1 MGFWGLGF
9 HFQRK
14 GGGFRREKR
23 GKLFSFSSA
32 RGSSKGVAGW
42 LCKGGGGPAGRTFP
56 KRGQGGFQR
65 GGLARGGGGLAGGER
80 RQWRKNINK
89 KIESDGSEQSVHPV
103 RRLDHRYNGF
113 NFGLTISGPIDRIGP
128 EP

>member
-1 MGFWGLGF
+1 MGVSDGKKGEAFQL
-9 HFQRK
+9 FQRK
-14 GGGFRREKR
+14 GF
-23 GKLFSFSSA
+23 
-32 RGSSKGVAGW
+32 
-42 LCKGGGGPAGRTFP
+42 
-56 KRGQGGFQR
+56 QQR
-65 GGLARGGGGLAGGER
+65 GRGLALQGWWGSCWQDAGGER